1 MNHGIRERIFARNA
15 RRCPDCRENWHVP
28 MGIRDWGGG
37 PPIVSYC
44 LIGSC
49 LKPRVERLF
58 SSMSLVLVSR
68 KPTITRRRVP
78 RSRPKGYVVPRKG
91 WQPVILVKG
100 PRRARGRRG
109 RSTRDYGTYL
119 GSSRGGRIPIVD
131 PILGATSELL
141 LPRQAL
147 DSSDPRR
154 RSRNLGHV
162 IDGALGLTAD
172 VLAHT
177 PLVGPLLGGIS
188 RGVCRF
194 VRGLEDGAN
203 WCTGKFGV
211 IFFLVCLLTLISPGE
226 SLRRYKPD
234 GINQTIGITNCC
246 DYKDVIYCTDVFCF
260 HSPGCVICTDV
271 CWEIQTAMVSYHPR
285 HNGTDSRLSGHID
298 TLAAIALGCDVL
310 NVPELCGAVVVFT
323 ETILTWVPSPVN
335 LTTRDCYLYTDIII
349 DPSIIGFVKWVGS
362 SYSTATNIIATLL
375 KIPQALINLL
385 ADVHFGVLASVLWFG
400 VQGAYVKVLLLILV
414 YVESAVAFSDSP
426 TCTPY
431 LQPPSCYNLSWS
443 NYSYHYCFRP
453 EIVLGNGT
461 QPPPYGFGCVLWNH
475 DHSRRLAINITCCAL
490 RNPADCQCPTDCT
503 WLDDTNTYE
512 RCGTTPFL
520 TTIWQPLSG
529 NLTHGFWA
537 IGAIIVPAWHT
548 HLFRNHLQNWDWLK
562 LYNNDREFYVAYN
575 TSFST
580 HNKTTLARL
589 PYRPDFYRYYSLKVP
604 PGFYSDHRDLSTGL
618 ISKTADGEYQLVYSA
633 TGFVNLH
640 SVATSIL
647 ICLLL
652 ALLGSKWVLLCYIL
666 WLQFTYARALQP
678 GLWAALSICNTTQ
691 PEALLRFLIGYRF
704 RGLAAVLLCP
714 WPSNI
719 ILYLLSLNDY
729 VLAFNTYSAQTV
741 ITGFFCFAAMGMF
754 SCLVAKVSY
763 SGAYL
768 ASTIYHLIEKIF
780 SRNRKL
786 TLGLLLFYPQLLFE
800 IGFLISTVYMVVI
813 AVSHILYHFF
823 VGVDHRSTMEALRK
837 LNAFSCSVGGFLQGM
852 LTTVAGDR
860 GIWIYSHLGSRLTT
874 FLPYSDPYFPHPI
887 PFSAYARTAAAVCC
901 GDMVGGKPVCCTN
914 GDVVLCGVGRLPAG
928 FSHLAPVNLVKNND
942 FGYFTVFKSITTGSS
957 PASVSG
963 SIFSFTSAMTSWM
976 GFSCNGYTY
985 TCLHGSRGRTMATP
999 QGRMA
1004 AVYTDKEQDLVI
1016 YPRLAGSTDLTPCSC
1031 DPARAF
1037 LCLRNGTTRLV
1048 TKTSQAGRWAP
1059 VDRIELP
1066 LARGSS
1072 GAPLLCERGHVVG
1085 MFLAVGKTLGTVVN
1099 IKVTPVNTVP
1109 VVEPAA
1115 SVVTSHTD
1123 PPPVPKTDLQI
1134 LNIVAPTGSGKSTKL
1149 PMHYYNAGYRV
1160 LVVNP
1165 SVATTLAMDMYMKA
1179 SFGVSP
1185 NILASDTTLN
1195 RASRLTYC
1203 TYGRLLANPNFD
1215 YDVIILDEC
1224 HSTDSTSILGIGLT
1238 LQKVHDSKCKLL
1250 LLATAT
1256 PPGAS
1261 YAPHPNIEELK
1272 MPSEGGIP
1280 IAKDCHLDLT
1290 TLKQGRHLVFLP
1302 TKRQCDEVSAALKKA
1317 GLVSISYYRGKDIGD
1332 IPTSGDVVV
1341 VATDALMTGYT
1352 GNFDSVWDLCLSVFT
1367 EIRVDLDPT
1376 FTVQRITQPSN
1387 MVTRLQRRGRTGR
1400 GKPGKYY
1407 YAAPPPGSVCAVP
1420 LVSIVQAFDS
1430 GMAYFGLTP
1439 PEVGMALDT
1448 YHNTPGLPSIH
1459 AELPCWCHFFS
1470 TLGCPSPAFLSKAK
1484 AYAED
1489 FELLTA
1495 RMYEELYHAGAG
1507 PPDDSPRWRGLK
1519 GKGPTFIMYNLDGPS
1534 SNVREWPGSEDL
1546 RKCFDE
1552 ELVSMDALF
1561 GVAAGLLVL
1570 YGVAETFGSFTV
1582 RASYS
1587 PTCREPR
1594 HLMDTLNEPSWME
1607 VEECADSLLAD
1618 IYNAACTK
1626 VRAWV
1631 DAGAPT
1637 GQRMTQTMN
1646 VDLGFLGEIQGFFT
1660 THAANFLALCQY
1672 FGGLL
1677 TLDQNPLVA
1686 STMAG
1691 AAALM
1696 SPLSLGVKV
1705 FLGLLGGAVAS
1716 RLTTMR
1722 ASSMFTISTIGG
1734 AMLGTFTT
1742 GSFILSLLSGYTAAS
1757 HAAVCVMKILS
1768 GKLPSGDELTGLLS
1782 GLVSPASL
1790 LAGAVLG
1797 ALAHFLTTD
1806 STNQWTNRLLSMLT
1820 RQTTCPG
1827 YFEEAKDLRQTVLAW
1842 LEASTP
1848 WRILN
1853 QVMDWI
1859 QKEDQIPC
1867 GSSLMSAVCSS
1878 AMSLLRAICET
1889 ARGLFRRVV
1898 AIPGV
1903 PIFGCDVGWSGPWA
1917 GDGILHTTC
1926 GCGAQQ
1932 IWTFVAGKPTLTS
1945 CPWTCSSRWS
1955 KRIPINNT
1963 TTGVPRPIVSKFSS
1977 FVISIGFYRY
1987 LKYEKRGGEL
1997 FCVAASSSDDEVP
2010 ANQPPLSA
2018 ALMVDGVV
2026 ITPNAGPCT
2035 TPWQGAVRYRGQLTP
2050 LPICV
2055 STPLHSPRCAF
2066 EEREKAAIEADKPPP
2081 LGSEANPI
2089 IMKPP
2094 PQDWTPK
2101 LFNWSMRPKD
2111 GTSPKATFVEKTKE
2125 IDSDTKNPPQSDTD
2139 SEVTLARFSS
2149 MPSLSTMPT
2158 ESSGTAYGST
2168 ELDEDYSTESEG
2180 FESTSEETETDTTI
2194 DTALHIQHRAAAE
2207 LLAKSSSSEAEGQME
2222 LPGLGTGEQAH
2233 TVVETSFISPTG
2245 KDDQK
2250 SPAPSLGPSSGK
2262 IMKPHKVFEVCSSSS
2277 WSTISEESCSMS
2289 YTWAPFVYKS
2299 KTTRKISPVAVMST
2313 NLTKMKQ
2320 LAYVTRKEEL
2330 TLRMQKVTKWREPV
2344 FDDVFYKWLK
2354 VACDRAR
2361 NVRAREWT
2369 IDEAIDHTS
2378 KDTARSHL
2386 SGLTGPELKSKKDFA
2401 INLVMDV
2408 YNSLLTDLP
2417 PDYTTVTIMP
2427 KEEVFAYTKEKP
2439 TRKPPRIIAYPP
2451 LETRVVEKMVLGE
2464 IGPRVVKAVCG
2475 KAYGFQYSP
2484 LQRVQRLLEM
2494 WKKFDTPVGFT
2505 CDTVCFDSTITPID
2519 VEHECTIYN
2528 SCQTSQITK
2537 ERVKVLHD
2545 KLYAGGP
2552 MRTQDGQHAGIRNCR
2567 ASGVFTTSSS
2577 NTITCFVKVC
2587 AALDKC
2593 GWSKWEL
2600 LVNGDDCVIV
2610 AESQGIEADAKSCSF
2625 FSHHMKLYGCPQDSV
2640 PTPEYS
2646 LERLTSCSSNVSVA
2660 RSDAGEPIYYLTRDP
2675 TIPFARCIIEG
2686 DKFNPIGAWIGFI
2699 INHAPAL
2706 WVQRVLIPN
2715 LLNYLLNCEDLP
2727 KSLTFDWWG
2736 KNWSI
2741 PLPKLPEVLEGL
2753 HGRDVWKVRNYTPYE
2768 VERTSRALKNLGMAP
2783 LRQWRKRAR
2792 EIRIQCM
2799 RRGGVLRRLAMRLLW
2814 WDHNIPLSQLDRKQV
2829 RQWETFNYY
2838 DFWAEPVDFGESPT
2852 LEKWKLLVP
2861 LLVISLLLPLLI

>member
-1 MNHGIRERIFARNA
+1 
-15 RRCPDCRENWHVP
+15 
-28 MGIRDWGGG
+28 
-37 PPIVSYC
+37 
-44 LIGSC
+44 
-49 LKPRVERLF
+49 
-58 SSMSLVLVSR
+58 MSLVLVPK
-68 KPTITRRRVP
+68 KPNNTRRRVP
-78 RSRPKGYVVPRKG
+78 RSRPKGFVLPRKG

-109 RSTRDYGTYL
+109 RATRDYGTYL

-141 LPRQAL
+141 LPRQSL
-147 DSSDPRR
+147 DPADPRR

-203 WCTGKFGV
+203 WCTGKFGIV
-211 IFFLVCLLTLISPGE
+211 FFLICLLTLISPGE
-226 SLRRYKPD
+226 CLRRYKPE
-234 GINQTIGITNCC
+234 GLNESIAITNCC

-260 HSPGCVICTDV
+260 HSPGCVICTEV
-271 CWEIQTAMVSYHPR
+271 CWEIQTAMVSYHPN
-285 HNGTDSRLSGHID
+285 HNGTDARLSGHID

-323 ETILTWVPSPVN
+323 ETILTWFPSPVN
-335 LTTRDCYLYTDIII
+335 LTSRDCYLYTDVII

-362 SYSTATNIIATLL
+362 SYTTATTIIATLL
-375 KIPQALINLL
+375 KIPQALVNLL

-400 VQGAYVKVLLLILV
+400 VQGSYVKVLLLILV
-414 YVESAVAFSDSP
+414 YVESAVAFPDSP

-431 LQPPSCYNLSWS
+431 IHPQSCYNLSWT
-443 NYSYHYCFRP
+443 SYNHHYCFRP
-453 EIVLGNGT
+453 EIVIGNGSH
-461 QPPPYGFGCVLWNH
+461 PPPTGFGCVLWNQ
-475 DHSRRLAINITCCAL
+475 DRRAVNNITCCSL
-490 RNPADCQCPTDCT
+490 RSPPDCECPTDCS
-503 WLDDTNTYE
+503 WLDSTNTYE

-520 TTIWQPLSG
+520 TTIWQPVPG
-529 NLTHGFWA
+529 NSTHGFWA
-537 IGAIIVPAWHT
+537 VGAIIVPAWHT
-548 HLFRNHLQNWDWLK
+548 HLFRGYMDNWDWLK
-562 LYNNDREFYVAYN
+562 LFNGDREFYVAYN
-575 TSFST
+575 KSFAN
-580 HNKTTLARL
+580 HNKSQLARL

-618 ISKTADGEYQLVYSA
+618 VSKTADGEYQLIYSA
-633 TGFVNLH
+633 SGFVNLH
-640 SVATSIL
+640 SIATSIL

-678 GLWAALSICNTTQ
+678 GLWGVLAMCNATQ
-691 PEALLRFLIGYRF
+691 PEAFFRFLVGYKY

-714 WPSNI
+714 WPSNF
-719 ILYLLSLNDY
+719 ILYLLSLSDH
-729 VLAFNTYSAQTV
+729 VLAFNLYTV
-741 ITGFFCFAAMGMF
+741 HTVVPGLFVFCALGMLSSF
-754 SCLVAKVSY
+754 VARLSY

-768 ASTIYHLIEKIF
+768 ASTIYHFIEKCF
-780 SRNRKL
+780 SRNRRV
-786 TLGLLLFYPQLLFE
+786 TLALVLLYPQLAFE
-800 IGFLISTVYMVVI
+800 IAFLL
-813 AVSHILYHFF
+813 AVSYIACVAVCHILYAFF
-823 VGVDHRSTMEALRK
+823 IGVDHHNTMEALRK
-837 LNAFSCSVGGFLQGM
+837 LNNFGSQLGGFLQGL

-860 GIWIYSHLGSRLTT
+860 GIWLYSHLGSGLTT

-887 PFSAYARTAAAVCC
+887 PFSAYARSASAAVC
-901 GDMVGGKPVCCTN
+901 GDMIGAKPVCCTN
-914 GDVVLCGVGRLPAG
+914 GDVVLCGVGRLPLG
-928 FSHLAPVNLVKNND
+928 FTHLAPVNLVKNND
-942 FGYFTVFKSITTGSS
+942 FGYFTVFKSIVTGCS
-957 PASVSG
+957 PASISG
-963 SIFSFTSAMTSWM
+963 SVFSFTSAMTSWM
-976 GFSCNGYTY
+976 GFACNGYTY

-1004 AVYTDKEQDLVI
+1004 AVYTDKEQDLVM
-1016 YPRLAGSTDLTPCSC
+1016 YPRLAGTTDLQPCSC
-1031 DPARAF
+1031 DPSRAF

-1048 TKTSQAGRWAP
+1048 TKTSEVGRWAP

-1072 GAPLLCERGHVVG
+1072 GAPLLCERGHVIG

-1099 IKVTPVNTVP
+1099 IKVAPVNVVP
-1109 VVEPAA
+1109 VIEPTATMA
-1115 SVVTSHTD
+1115 TAYSD
-1123 PPPVPKTDLQI
+1123 PPPVPKKDLQI

-1149 PMHYYNAGYRV
+1149 PMHYYNAGYKV

-1165 SVATTLAMDMYMKA
+1165 SVATTLAMDAYMN
-1179 SFGVSP
+1179 STFGVSP

-1195 RASRLTYC
+1195 RASRLTYS

-1224 HSTDSTSILGIGLT
+1224 HSTDSTSVLGIGLT
-1238 LQKVHDSKCKLL
+1238 LQRVPDSKCKLL

-1256 PPGAS
+1256 PPGVS
-1261 YAPHPNIEELK
+1261 YAPHPNIEELR
-1272 MPSEGGIP
+1272 MPSDGGIP

-1290 TLKQGRHLVFLP
+1290 TLKTGRHLVFLP

-1317 GLVSISYYRGKDIGD
+1317 GVLAVSYYRGKDIAE
-1332 IPTSGDVVV
+1332 IPTDGDVVV

-1352 GNFDSVWDLCLSVFT
+1352 GNFDTVWDLCLSVFT

-1376 FTVQRITQPSN
+1376 FTVQRVTQPSN

-1407 YAAPPPGSVCAVP
+1407 YAAPPPGSVSAVP

-1430 GMAYFGLTP
+1430 GMAFFGLTP

-1448 YHNTPGLPSIH
+1448 YHNTPGLPAIH

-1495 RMYEELYHAGAG
+1495 RMYEELYHADAG

-1534 SNVREWPGSEDL
+1534 SNVREWVGSEDL

-1552 ELVSMDALF
+1552 ELVSADALF

-1582 RASYS
+1582 RSSFS
-1587 PTCREPR
+1587 PTYREPR
-1594 HLMDTLNEPSWME
+1594 HLVESLREPSWME

-1618 IYNAACTK
+1618 VYNTACSK

-1631 DAGAPT
+1631 DAGAPS
-1637 GQRMTQTMN
+1637 GQRMAQSMN
-1646 VDLGFLGEIQGFFT
+1646 VDLGFLGEVQGFFT
-1660 THAANFLALCQY
+1660 AHAANFLALCQY

-1696 SPLSLGVKV
+1696 SPLSLGIKV

-1716 RLTTMR
+1716 RLSTMR
-1722 ASSMFTISTIGG
+1722 ASSMFTISTISG

-1757 HAAVCVMKILS
+1757 HAAVCVMKVLS
-1768 GKLPSGDELTGLLS
+1768 GKLPTGDELTGLLS

-1827 YFEEAKDLRQTVLAW
+1827 YFEEAKDLRKTVLTW

-1853 QVMDWI
+1853 QVMDWV
-1859 QKEDQIPC
+1859 QREDQIPC
-1867 GSSLMSAVCSS
+1867 GSSLASAVCSS

-1889 ARGLFRRVV
+1889 ARGLFRRAV
-1898 AIPGV
+1898 AIPGLPLV
-1903 PIFGCDVGWSGPWA
+1903 SCDNGWPGPWA

-1932 IWTFVAGKPTLTS
+1932 IWTFVGGKPTLTS

-1955 KRIPINNT
+1955 RRIPINNT

-1977 FVISIGFYRY
+1977 FVVSIGFYRY
-1987 LKYEKRGGEL
+1987 LKYEKRGEEL

-2035 TPWQGAVRYRGQLTP
+2035 TPWKGAVMYRGRLTP

-2055 STPLHSPRCAF
+2055 STPVHSPRCAF
-2066 EEREKAAIEADKPPP
+2066 EEREKAAIEAEKPPP
-2081 LGSEANPI
+2081 LGSEGNPI

-2101 LFNWSMRPKD
+2101 LFNWSMRPKNGD
-2111 GTSPKATFVEKTKE
+2111 QPKMTYVEQTKE
-2125 IDSDTKNPPQSDTD
+2125 IRHDTSNPPQSDTD

-2158 ESSGTAYGST
+2158 ESTGTGYGST
-2168 ELDEDYSTESEG
+2168 ELDEEYTTESEG
-2180 FESTSEETETDTTI
+2180 FDSAVDDSETDTTV
-2194 DTALHIQHRAAAE
+2194 DTALQIQHRAAAH
-2207 LLAKSSSSEAEGQME
+2207 LLAKSSSSELDEKVE
-2222 LPGLGTGEQAH
+2222 LPTVTPVKPLDQPIAETKLNGTVIPMDQDNGKLD
-2233 TVVETSFISPTG
+2233 VEP
-2245 KDDQK
+2245 KR
-2250 SPAPSLGPSSGK
+2250 APITK
-2262 IMKPHKVFEVCSSSS
+2262 NHKVFEVCSTSS

-2289 YTWAPFVYKS
+2289 YTWAPFVYKQ
-2299 KTTRKISPVAVMST
+2299 KTTRRISPVAVMST
-2313 NLTKMKQ
+2313 NLTKTKQ

-2330 TLRMQKVTKWREPV
+2330 TLRMQKVTKWRNPV
-2344 FDDVFYKWLK
+2344 FDETYYKWLK
-2354 VACDRAR
+2354 VACDRAK

-2378 KDTARSHL
+2378 KDTAKSHL
-2386 SGLTGPELKSKKDFA
+2386 SGLTGTELKQKKEFA
-2401 INLVMDV
+2401 LNLIKNV
-2408 YNSLLTDLP
+2408 YDSLLTGLP
-2417 PDYTTVTIMP
+2417 VDYRTVTIMP
-2427 KEEVFAYTKEKP
+2427 KEEVFAITKEKP

-2451 LETRVVEKMVLGE
+2451 LETRVVEKMVLGD

-2484 LQRVQRLLEM
+2484 LQRVERLLDM
-2494 WKKFDTPVGFT
+2494 WRKFDTPIGFT
-2505 CDTVCFDSTITPID
+2505 CDTICFDSTITPKD
-2519 VEHECTIYN
+2519 VEHECLIYN
-2528 SCQTSQITK
+2528 SCQTSQLTRKRI
-2537 ERVKVLHD
+2537 EALHSE
-2545 KLYAGGP
+2545 LYAGGP
-2552 MRTQDGQHAGIRNCR
+2552 MRTQDGQHAGTRNCR

-2577 NTITCFVKVC
+2577 NTMTCFVKVC

-2610 AESQGIEADAKSCSF
+2610 AESMGIEADARACGT
-2625 FSHHMKLYGCPQDSV
+2625 FSHYMKVYGCPQDSV

-2660 RSDAGEPIYYLTRDP
+2660 RSISGDPIYYLTRDP

-2686 DKFNPIGAWIGFI
+2686 DRFNPIGAWIGFI
-2699 INHAPAL
+2699 VNHAPAL

-2715 LLNYLLNCEDLP
+2715 LLNYLLNCESLP
-2727 KSLTFDWWG
+2727 QALTFDWWG
-2736 KNWSI
+2736 KDWSV
-2741 PLPKLPEVLEGL
+2741 PLARLPEVLEGL
-2753 HGRDVWKVRNYTPYE
+2753 HGSNVWKTKTYTPYE
-2768 VERTSRALKNLGMAP
+2768 VERTSQALKNLGMAP

-2792 EIRIQCM
+2792 EIRTQCM
-2799 RRGGVLRRLAMRLLW
+2799 RKGGVLRKLALRLLW
-2814 WDHNIPLSQLDRKQV
+2814 WDHNIPLAPLDKRHVK
-2829 RQWETFNYY
+2829 QWESFNYY
-2838 DFWAEPVDFGESPT
+2838 DFWAEPLEIGEPPPT
-2852 LEKWKLLVP
+2852 SKWKLILP
-2861 LLVISLLLPLLI
+2861 FTLLFLLLILN